1 MQTQNDPSVKKHD
14 WWVYGLNDQESNGIK
29 LAFQKVGQFIVCG
42 TLALVSYTVTNG
54 LNSTRISQES
64 YENFQRGY
72 FRSKNQGLIT
82 YANHVCVYDDPAILA
97 PFTAFSWY
105 YKPEKLRYTLCATDR
120 CFSNPIAA
128 SILRYGRVLPIDRKA
143 GIDQPFLMD
152 VIERLNQGQWVHMFP
167 EGTRNIKYSEN
178 NHQIQP
184 FKLGLAKMIVESKTP
199 PVVLPIFHSGLHTV
213 TNGVGNRIDIVVG
226 EPIDSK
232 ELLDEIKKE
241 LKLDK
246 MAEDEKSK
254 KLVMIALSNTLQERL
269 NKVRS
274 TLIKD

>member
-1 MQTQNDPSVKKHD
+1 
-14 WWVYGLNDQESNGIK
+14 
-29 LAFQKVGQFIVCG
+29 
-42 TLALVSYTVTNG
+42 
-54 LNSTRISQES
+54 
-64 YENFQRGY
+64 
-72 FRSKNQGLIT
+72 
-82 YANHVCVYDDPAILA
+82 
-97 PFTAFSWY
+97 
-105 YKPEKLRYTLCATDR
+105 
-120 CFSNPIAA
+120 
-128 SILRYGRVLPIDRKA
+128 
-143 GIDQPFLMD
+143 MD

-167 EGTRNIKYSEN
+167 EGTRNIKHSEN

-213 TNGVGNRIDIVVG
+213 TNGIGNRIDIVVG

-232 ELLDEIKKE
+232 ELLDEIKNE

-246 MAEDEKSK
+246 PAADEKSK